1 MAVVYQKDK
10 NAIKFVIDFYKKFK
24 PDHRLTQV
32 EIDSIFAQYDG
43 DYETMVKDIYGALT
57 EYTPSD
63 SDITSVVNRYA
74 LKKKDSANGLLES
87 ETGESEQL
95 EISENNKGFT
105 AEDGAFVTD
114 LNLSTDEE
122 LYKGL
127 EGAKPGTSATLN
139 FKGKKP
145 RSLEGRQN
153 YPIHVYADGGYQGV
167 LKPGGKMTTSPASKV
182 VEIPT
187 NKPFKA
193 QNGAIVPDEPIINE
207 DQDTWDYDYILKTF
221 TKNGSPVDPSE
232 VPVNIMADLKID
244 IQNQHDLQKREK
256 SRNDAEI
263 QAELKKV
270 EFNQNFEQFYG
281 VEGDSNFYK
290 AVDLYGQNPENFQFL
305 LENVEDGGM
314 INYEGLEIPL
324 TTSISENGKDL
335 LSGLNANNNTYM
347 YEVPLGGG
355 QNEEILSEYGV
366 DSGLSIEDEEQLY
379 QSLDADGLAQYET
392 ILNMDNHMASLLG
405 ERSELIGGK
414 HLYKEQKKNK
424 FKRPE
429 AVYEEGVEQKTILG
443 NVNYN
448 NLNEDQKTK
457 YEELTNKIENIKLAK
472 KKLTSQ
478 ILSSSNKH
486 GVNDVKT
493 AYGGLKTHEQR
504 VAFYNS
510 SNDQINASIDR
521 SESYQMN
528 LVIGEIK
535 SEIQQ
540 DLSDQFSV
548 DTEYKKVL
556 NNYQSNRGVKFKST
570 EEMLNDK
577 VFMNMVSDME
587 NSRLSNINM
596 TIADID
602 WQNAE
607 TYKTQLKLNNALKD
621 KTKKLQNLELQRQN
635 EKIDEEEYIEQSTK
649 LNQEITILRNKTEE
663 NRQKRGYEKGTEMF
677 DQSGERIEGPTAT
690 QEDKIIQQQ
699 ITNKESQFIQ
709 ALNQADD
716 YGSFVDQLM
725 RAQDGL
731 YSTELMNQDI
741 WKNEKMTLPSGKKM
755 TLEEMYSFIQV
766 QSGDVLGPGGETL
779 YSANLDFGARAL
791 REKFDSESERNTGVI
806 GVRQQLRTI
815 DKSIPLFVA
824 KNFGEGPK
832 EDAEFM
838 IEVLK
843 NFKARYYEN
852 QTQLVAISNVLTFN
866 VDPGKEWSEKTG
878 TGLFLRQAVESF
890 GHAVHK
896 RHVHTEDDMINYYD
910 DIANAY
916 GIELTDEQKA
926 AGEISLNDMVAQ
938 GVGTT
943 LPIMIEM
950 IATMP
955 IAGAGLKTL
964 TKVPMIKNV
973 MVAAKTTD
981 VGKFWWN
988 FSENVV
994 RGAVAFEMTSGD
1006 QATWRMGAAEG
1017 ATEQIVNSL
1026 FKRTPVTRG
1035 LLTLY
1040 RNFGKPGVKITT
1052 LPPRILAGGG
1062 AELLAEYSGE
1072 FVENL
1077 TNMGFNWEEA
1087 LMQTVGQSK
1096 DERINKL
1103 MTTAIICV
1111 GLSSGFTL
1119 LTANSIEQN
1128 FQDMLDSGS
1137 LNPEDTKLV
1146 QDFLGVMD
1154 DYKKSP
1160 QGEQLRLWGDEDW
1173 DNMVSETPDHLS
1185 ALDGGD
1191 DDGGDTPGGPAFN
1204 IGEGPGGLPTVK
1216 DDERDKK
1223 PLYVISG
1230 ADADFGTS
1238 ISKNE
1243 VLSMLSNPSVVED
1256 IKSGKV
1262 NLSIN
1267 NDQELSD
1274 LISRITSPMPASGGR
1289 QLTLF
1294 EDESVRSSAG
1304 NTSSVNPGN
1313 RLFNDP
1319 NPETSSITRNYINTN
1334 SPQLGIQHSDP
1345 QPVTEI
1351 NEQNSKNIADAYE
1364 SMENNPNDP
1373 KVKKAYTAL
1382 ANETTMQYQ
1391 SLINAGYTIEVYK
1404 GKGEPY
1410 ANSDEMIKDVRDNKH
1425 LYIFGT
1431 EAGFG
1436 QEQIS
1441 DQMREENP
1449 LLQGTE
1455 FTDVNGEPLLV
1466 NDLFRAVHDFFGHT
1480 ELGNG
1485 FGVKGE
1491 ENAWLNHSRMFS
1503 HDARRA
1509 MTTETRGQ
1517 NSWVNFNQSLRREDG
1532 SIPQK
1537 GDPDYVRPQD
1547 RPFADQKIG
1556 LLPDEFV
1563 FQQPAKAEVDT
1574 EAGAEIVQDT
1584 PFKYNRS
1591 TKLYEGTVN
1600 GRPFSLS
1607 KKYGKQEWVE
1617 STSGTLLGRT
1627 KKEAIKTLKVSM
1639 QGLPVMDLMASTDQI
1654 TEDLAGVIDLINAS
1668 TNPHESDLDP
1678 NIKSAENTE
1687 TLVDRTIRGI
1697 DSELDRI
1704 NRNKGKNLYMD
1715 ITMGLGPV
1723 AWETF
1728 LKTLKASLKAGQAI
1742 SVAFNN
1748 AVESIKGLDE
1758 VKDESIE
1765 SLKKRFLFNND
1776 GVVKFAEEA
1785 ITNKVTGAKFF
1796 EALQERYPDQ
1806 YNEIEA
1812 KEIYKI
1818 AKQRVNPKVVRG
1830 NYTKNELKQID
1841 NLQRKIDQHNNVDM
1855 KNDPSLSDPMQI
1867 LFDGG
1872 FVVLKNGKPV
1882 IKTLSFNFGA
1892 APIFAGMSEQQK
1904 IELASNLLIQD
1915 FNVNSSKIDLEKAT
1929 GWYSKTKDLIQQK
1942 FGGNAPIFFE
1952 LLGVTSPQAPPQVIF
1967 RKSTEVLR
1975 SYSEGKFD
1983 ESLEVY
1989 DAKVKDIMAQ
1999 YDQGVFGTGKKALFK
2014 AKELI
2019 RQASSDQDVVAAIKK
2034 KNGKSFGL
2042 PVVTSGI
2049 VRVLYGNWLSNNP
2062 ANKTGQFYNN
2072 LSLRDR
2078 SATIDVWAARNMR
2091 RILYSQGGF
2100 VPFRRRQSQET
2111 TVGNKD
2117 FAFAQSVYAI
2127 AAKKLNLNPDDLQA
2141 SMWFIEKQIYNE
2153 SGFTGDVRA
2162 KEQSTME
2169 NAVRS
2174 ADITDRV
2181 MIGASTFI
2189 GNTSPEQKNR
2199 IYSAAA
2205 RAVQKALER
2214 NATDEEI
2221 AAVIAETMQGSI
2233 RMDQALQ
2240 NLDAIVKQLG
2250 AMGRPYQSEGIYMNQ
2265 TEDTINLEM
2274 LVDAG
2279 TDISPLVDELLTTA
2293 INNEQESVFISKVT
2307 TEQDPNA
2314 RPFRRIE
2321 FSEPMTLTEA
2331 REFANEH
2338 FGPNGVEGLT
2348 LNYNQQAEVVGMSMQ
2363 FVPEYLM
2370 EPMGEGLTM
2379 ENIDNLG
2386 SKWTEGVNKAIREI
2400 QEKYGDDIFNTVEF
2414 GYINTKVF
2422 TNGEY
2427 ETTTRQEKSF
2437 DTDIN
2442 RELARRQRA
2451 INSGD
2456 NAQDISDLRT
2466 GDEYSSRSVQRFQ
2479 ILTDFADKLD
2489 QIYKDLGGNAY
2500 ADPFMSVPIIRA
2512 ALKTASLTLRATSS
2526 VATAIDAAI
2535 DYLKKAQAEGDKFV
2549 PNQEAEIRELFRDFL
2564 STQEGLFNPKQSNMA
2579 GETELTEE
2587 EASKLDELDEHLEK
2601 TREEQDQIEDSSNSE
2616 VDTKDWTLQDYAEAL
2631 SNLQKD
2637 QDAAFS
2643 RGKDNFFGRL
2653 KNFRKTLDD
2662 KFVALKELTVDSKYR
2677 IKRSIRNIGKDLN
2690 LGETAS
2696 NALASITL
2704 WLTVPGTAKEFIDQA
2719 NKRIWGTLSSAQIK
2733 LVGQLSTLERIIEID
2748 NLYDAQKSAADAI
2761 IKNLNSL
2768 SKKLGK
2774 AKKDQKSAIKEA
2786 IKQAESELDNIY
2798 KDNSNINIKKNE
2810 DGSGYYLEY
2819 LTKDKDG
2826 KDISERMK
2834 PGIKPVLDP
2843 TTKKKKF
2850 PWRLKHP
2857 ETKNPKGEGYMMM
2870 NKELAQG
2877 MIDSMKE
2884 EQGDRFNIIR
2894 ETTDKLFEE
2903 YRNEL
2908 KRNFEAGLID
2918 EATYNELKNL
2928 KYNPRKFVDHVIFAE
2943 RDIIS
2948 QRRSGRSEKGD
2959 HMQSPIKT
2967 LKQGSDQVLYM
2978 DPVKLLQNTL
2988 AIGAKLRAE
2997 NEVRKG
3003 IYNMISAIASQGFE
3017 YINGLK
3023 LKGEDIGYILKDGE
3037 QVADGHIEMSYSENG
3052 KNIRFA
3058 MKNAAYKSLFANPRD
3073 GIPTSGWARKA
3084 LSPLRRAGSILKVF
3098 ATGVGAPAFFIANIF
3113 YDFAQQVIFTDTYNG
3128 KWYGSTLATKFAVA
3142 GKDWLSVMIDA
3153 ATNGPLSQEYK
3164 MLGGSLEFMTRY
3176 GLMDYVED
3184 TAIDEVQL
3192 EKRVREIMADPANKL
3207 PEFDAR
3213 QQAAREQ
3220 VNSLY
3225 GDEAPY
3231 VNPNTKSG
3239 WDIFKRFISAPNSTS
3254 EMTGRLA
3261 NYKRWTKKYVQEY
3274 KDKNDGQEPTG
3285 EDLIAIKKRAVAN
3298 AVDYANFNN
3307 GGTAIKAVDAMGF
3320 AYLNAASQVL
3330 DKSVRYVSENP
3341 AQFAWDTAQW
3351 ALTFGAGLM
3360 AYNLQYFDI
3369 LDEDEEERLQEN
3381 LNQAIANGDTESEK
3395 EIRQKLYENRRY
3407 FINHINDYDLEN
3419 YHCVIL
3425 PGKVTDI
3432 ISQEKETALQD
3443 QLRIAKSM
3451 EVGPERDARIAEIKE
3466 QLSDN
3471 KIITPRY
3478 FKIPSDA
3485 RMNVFR
3491 AITEDMMFKHV
3502 TGSDFRNLGK
3512 DVFSY
3517 TPWGRGE
3524 DKNSYGRIL
3533 QKAIPTGA
3541 GNPRDL
3547 MASNPLLN
3555 ATAKVLWNYDAFYNK
3570 PVWSDKFEA
3579 ENGYNQYR
3587 GLSDSYEDRILK
3599 DISKGFDKIGLAEG
3613 GIPVTT
3619 TKSALGSLFTNMDR
3633 NPWYAAINHMYVAS
3647 QGGLSD
3653 TEKEKYGNQMN
3664 LFMNDFLGPATKRYV
3679 GDIDLLRNKKSKL
3692 QSEADHVRKTEER
3705 FQANLKLS
3713 YDAVM
3718 KEMNVRQDPDTN
3730 EWIDS
3735 EGKTMRLSDL
3745 DGDGYLDPAEMFL
3758 SRSNEII
3765 NKVEEELRGRLG
3777 EDEVIDDLMWNRGE
3791 IKKRINRM
3799 VIMNW
3804 NYSTASSDVQQ
3815 AITDYK
3821 QGNPMTAAYMMWM
3834 LKNGKTGLNE
3844 QQQTDLRHTLE
3855 GRDSNGK
3862 RYEKE
3867 DPEYIENIME
3877 NPEVLYMMRMWSAAD
3892 EEKLKRIRG
3901 NN

>member
-10 NAIKFVIDFYKKFK
+10 NAIKFVTDFYKKFK
-24 PDHRLTQV
+24 PNHRLTQV

-57 EYTPSD
+57 KYTPSD

-95 EISENNKGFT
+95 EISENNKSFT
-105 AEDGAFVTD
+105 AKDGAFVTD
-114 LNLSTDEE
+114 LNLSTDKE

-127 EGAKPGTSATLN
+127 EGSKPGTSATLN
-139 FKGKKP
+139 FKGKEP
-145 RSLEGRQN
+145 RLLEGRQS

-167 LKPGGKMTTSPASKV
+167 LKPGGKMTTSPASKI

-193 QNGAIVPDEPIINE
+193 EDGAIVPEGSNETDINQ
-207 DQDTWDYDYILKTF
+207 DQDVWDYDYILKTF
-221 TKNGSPVDPSE
+221 TKNGMSVDASE
-232 VPVNIMADLKID
+232 VPSNIMADLKVD
-244 IQNQHDLQKREK
+244 IQNQHDLQKRET
-256 SRNDAEI
+256 SRNNPEI
-263 QAELKKV
+263 LAELKKV
-270 EFNQNFEQFYG
+270 EFNQNFDQFYG
-281 VEGDSNFYK
+281 QEGDFNFYK
-290 AVDLYGQNPENFQFL
+290 AAQIYNENPQNFNSL
-305 LENVEDGGM
+305 LESVEEGQFID
-314 INYEGLEIPL
+314 YEDLQIPL
-324 TTSISENGKDL
+324 TTSISENGKELLGAVNPDTNTFFHEIPIGGGENEDL
-335 LSGLNANNNTYM
+335 LL
-347 YEVPLGGG
+347 
-355 QNEEILSEYGV
+355 EYGIEPGLQTGDENQIFQSV
-366 DSGLSIEDEEQLY
+366 DELGLS
-379 QSLDADGLAQYET
+379 QYET
-392 ILNMDNHMASLLG
+392 LLNMDNQMANLLNQ
-405 ERSELIGGK
+405 RSELIGGK
-414 HLYKEQKKNK
+414 HAYKEEKKHK
-424 FKRPE
+424 FYRPV
-429 AVYEEGVEQKTILG
+429 AVYEEGVKEQKMTLG

-448 NLNEDQKTK
+448 TLSEEQRVQ
-457 YEELTNKIENIKLAK
+457 YENLTNQIDKIKNAK
-472 KKLTSQ
+472 GKLTAQ
-478 ILSSSNKH
+478 ILTTSNKH

-493 AYGGLKTHEQR
+493 AYGGLKTHDDR

-510 SNDQINASIDR
+510 SNDQINSKIDR

-528 LVIGEIK
+528 LVIGELK
-535 SEIQQ
+535 NEIQQ
-540 DLSDQFSV
+540 DLSNEFSV
-548 DTEYKKVL
+548 DTEAKKL
-556 NNYQSNRGVKFKST
+556 LQKYQDNKGVKFKDP
-570 EEMLNDK
+570 EEMLQDR
-577 VFMNMVSDME
+577 VFMNIYKDFQK
-587 NSRLSNINM
+587 SRVNDINM
-596 TIADID
+596 TVADVD
-602 WQNAE
+602 WQNSE
-607 TYKTQLKLNNALKD
+607 TFKTQVKLNSAIKEKNLQLQKLESKKD
-621 KTKKLQNLELQRQN
+621 SM
-635 EKIDEEEYIEQSTK
+635 DEEEYIEESSK
-649 LNQEITILRNKTEE
+649 LMKDLDILKAKLSE
-663 NRQKRGYEKGTEMF
+663 NREKRGYERGTEMF
-677 DQSGERIEGPTAT
+677 TQTGERVEDPVAT
-690 QEDKIIQQQ
+690 EEDKVMQQQ
-699 ITNKESQFIQ
+699 IVSAETNFMT

-716 YGSFVDQLM
+716 YGAFVDQLM

-755 TLEEMYSFIQV
+755 TLEEMYSFIQA
-766 QSGDVLGPGGETL
+766 QSGDTGALWSLGIGG
-779 YSANLDFGARAL
+779 GAKEL
-791 REKFDSESERNTGVI
+791 REQFDIESERNTGVI
-806 GVRQQLRTI
+806 GVRQQLRSI
-815 DKSIPLFVA
+815 DKSIPLFIA
-824 KNFGEGPK
+824 KNFGEGSK
-832 EDAEFM
+832 EDADFM
-838 IEVLK
+838 IEMLK
-843 NFKARYYEN
+843 NFKGRYFEN

-878 TGLFLRQAVESF
+878 TGLFLRQMSESF

-896 RHVHTEDDMINYYD
+896 RHVHSEDDMINYYD

-916 GIELTDEQKA
+916 GIELTDEQKV

-964 TKVPMIKNV
+964 TKIPKINNAML
-973 MVAAKTTD
+973 AAKSTKA
-981 VGKFWWN
+981 GAFWWD
-988 FSENVV
+988 FSEQVV
-994 RGAVAFEMTSGD
+994 KGAVAFEMTSGD

-1017 ATEQIVNSL
+1017 ATEQMMNSL

-1040 RNFGKPGVKITT
+1040 RNVGKRGVKVAT

-1087 LMQTVGQSK
+1087 LMATVGHSK

-1111 GLSSGFTL
+1111 GLSTAFTT

-1146 QDFLGVMD
+1146 EEFLGVMD
-1154 DYKKSP
+1154 EYKKSP
-1160 QGEQLRLWGDEDW
+1160 QGEQLTLWGDDDW
-1173 DNMVSETPDHLS
+1173 NNMVNETPDQLS
-1185 ALDGGD
+1185 NVNGG
-1191 DDGGDTPGGPAFN
+1191 DDGGDAPGGPVIP

-1216 DDERDKK
+1216 DERDEE
-1223 PLYVISG
+1223 IG
-1230 ADADFGTS
+1230 
-1238 ISKNE
+1238 
-1243 VLSMLSNPSVVED
+1243 
-1256 IKSGKV
+1256 
-1262 NLSIN
+1262 
-1267 NDQELSD
+1267 
-1274 LISRITSPMPASGGR
+1274 MPASGDR
-1289 QLTLF
+1289 QLSLF

-1319 NPETSSITRNYINTN
+1319 NPETSQITSNYINTN
-1334 SPQLGIQHSDP
+1334 SPQLGIQHSDAI
-1345 QPVTEI
+1345 PVTDI
-1351 NEQNSKNIADAYE
+1351 NEENSKNIADAYDA
-1364 SMENNPNDP
+1364 MDNNPNDP

-1391 SLINAGYTIEVYK
+1391 SLVNAGYTIEVYT

-1436 QEQIS
+1436 QDQIT

-1449 LLQGTE
+1449 LLQPTE
-1455 FTDVNGEPLLV
+1455 FKDINGNSLLV

-1485 FGVKGE
+1485 FGIKGE

-1532 SIPQK
+1532 SMPKK

-1547 RPFADQKIG
+1547 RPFAEQKIG

-1563 FQQPAKAEVDT
+1563 FQQPSTTEVSTDT
-1574 EAGAEIVQDT
+1574 DTKVTQDT

-1591 TKLYEGTVN
+1591 KKVYEGIVN
-1600 GRPFSLS
+1600 GKPFLLI

-1617 STSGTLLGRT
+1617 LTSNTVVGRT
-1627 KKEAIKTLKVSM
+1627 KKEAIKTIKTAM
-1639 QGLPVMDLMASTDQI
+1639 QGPANIDLRESNDQI

-1668 TNPHESDLDP
+1668 TNAHDSDVDP
-1678 NIKSAENTE
+1678 NVKSPENSE
-1687 TLVDRTIRGI
+1687 SLVDRTIRGI

-1715 ITMGLGPV
+1715 VTMGLGPV
-1723 AWETF
+1723 AWELF
-1728 LKTLKASLKAGQAI
+1728 LKTLKAGLKAGQSV
-1742 SVAFNN
+1742 SVAFNK

-1785 ITNKVTGAKFF
+1785 ITNKVTAPKFL
-1796 EALQERYPDQ
+1796 EALQEKYPDQ

-1818 AKQRVNPKVVRG
+1818 AKLRVNPKVVRG
-1830 NYTKNELKQID
+1830 NYTKPELKQID
-1841 NLQRKIDQHNNVDM
+1841 NLQAKIDQHNNVDM
-1855 KNDPSLSDPMQI
+1855 KNDPSLSDPIQM

-1882 IKTLSFNFGA
+1882 IKKLPFNFSG
-1892 APIFAGMSEQQK
+1892 APIFQGLSEQQK
-1904 IELASNLLIQD
+1904 IELASDLLIQD
-1915 FNVNSSKIDLEKAT
+1915 FNVNSSKIDLEKAM
-1929 GWYSKTKDLIQQK
+1929 GWYSKTKNLIQQK

-1952 LLGVTSPQAPPQVIF
+1952 LLGVTSPQAPPQVNF
-1967 RKSTEVLR
+1967 RKSTEVLK

-1983 ESLEVY
+1983 ESLQIY
-1989 DAKVKDIMAQ
+1989 DNKVKAIMAQ

-2019 RQASSDQDVVAAIKK
+2019 RQASFDKDVVSAIKK
-2034 KNGKSFGL
+2034 KNGKSFGF
-2042 PVVTSGI
+2042 PIVTSGI

-2117 FAFAQSVYAI
+2117 FAFAQSVYAV

-2141 SMWFIEKQIYNE
+2141 AMWFIEKQIYDE
-2153 SGFTGDVRA
+2153 SGFSGADRTGTA
-2162 KEQSTME
+2162 KDQATMT
-2169 NAVRS
+2169 NAVKS
-2174 ADITDRV
+2174 AEVTDRV

-2199 IYSAAA
+2199 IYSATA

-2214 NATDEEI
+2214 NATEEEI
-2221 AAVIAETMQGSI
+2221 AAVIAATMQGSV

-2279 TDISPLVDELLTTA
+2279 TDLSPLFDELLATA
-2293 INNEQESVFISKVT
+2293 INNEQESVFASKVT

-2321 FSEPMTLTEA
+2321 FDSPMTLTDA
-2331 REFANEH
+2331 RMFANEH
-2338 FGPNGVEGLT
+2338 FGPNGVGGMT
-2348 LNYNQQAEVVGMSMQ
+2348 VNYNQKGEVIGLSMQ

-2370 EPMGEGLTM
+2370 EPMGEGLTVG
-2379 ENIDNLG
+2379 NIKDFE
-2386 SKWTEGVNKAIREI
+2386 SKWVEGVDKAIKEI
-2400 QEKYGDDIFNTVEF
+2400 QEKYGEDIFNTVEN

-2437 DTDIN
+2437 ETDIT

-2500 ADPFMSVPIIRA
+2500 ADPFMSIPIIRA
-2512 ALKTASLTLRATSS
+2512 ALKTASVVLRATSS
-2526 VATAIDAAI
+2526 VAKAVDAAI
-2535 DYLKKAQAEGDKFV
+2535 DYIKNAQKDGDNFI
-2549 PNQEAEIRELFRDFL
+2549 PDQEAEIRELFKNFI
-2564 STQEGLFNPKQSNMA
+2564 SEQEGLFNPKEPGVS

-2587 EASKLDELDEHLEK
+2587 EAAKLEEEEARLEEIRK
-2601 TREEQDQIEDSSNSE
+2601 RQALQIIESINQDIDLEAWSDS
-2616 VDTKDWTLQDYAEAL
+2616 DYAETL
-2631 SNLQKD
+2631 EELQKD

-2653 KNFRKTLDD
+2653 ADFKKFLDEAYI
-2662 KFVALKELTVDSKYR
+2662 KLKEQTVDTKFR
-2677 IKRSIRNIGKDLN
+2677 IKRSIRNIGKDMN

-2704 WLTVPGTAKEFIDQA
+2704 WLTVPGTAKELIDQA
-2719 NKRIWGTLSSAQIK
+2719 NKRIWGALSSAQIK
-2733 LVGQLSTLERIIEID
+2733 LVGQLSTLERIVELD
-2748 NLYDAQKSAADAI
+2748 NLSDAQKSAADVI
-2761 IKNLNSL
+2761 IKNLNAL

-2774 AKKDQKSAIKEA
+2774 AKTKEEKSAIKEQ
-2786 IKQAESELDNIY
+2786 IKQSESQLDNIY
-2798 KDNSNINIKKNE
+2798 KDNSKINIKKNE

-2826 KDISERMK
+2826 KDSFIKMK
-2834 PGIKPVLDP
+2834 PGIKSMVDP
-2843 TTKKKKF
+2843 TTKKKVF
-2850 PWRLKHP
+2850 PWRMMHP
-2857 ETKNPKGEGYMMM
+2857 EVKNPKGEGYVIM

-2877 MIDSMKE
+2877 MIDNMKKRL
-2884 EQGDRFNIIR
+2884 GNDFKVIR

-2903 YRNEL
+2903 YSNEL

-2918 EATYNELKNL
+2918 EATYNELKNF
-2928 KYNPRKFVDHVIFAE
+2928 KYNPRKFVDYVIFAE
-2943 RDIIS
+2943 RNLNE
-2948 QRRSGRSEKGD
+2948 QRKSGRSDKGD
-2959 HMQSPIKT
+2959 HLESPLKM
-2967 LKQGSDQVLYM
+2967 LKQGSDKVLYM

-2988 AIGAKLRAE
+2988 ATGAKLRAE

-3003 IYNMISAIASQGFE
+3003 VYNVISEISKKGFE
-3017 YINGLK
+3017 YVNGLEMSI
-3023 LKGEDIGYILKDGE
+3023 EDIGYLLRDGE
-3037 QVADGHIEMSYSENG
+3037 NVKAGYVEMSYNEGG
-3052 KNIRFA
+3052 KKIRFA
-3058 MKNAAYKSLFANPRD
+3058 MKNAAYQSLFAHPREMVPAGD
-3073 GIPTSGWARKA
+3073 QLKLITA
-3084 LSPLRRAGSILKVF
+3084 PLKFAGSMLKTF
-3098 ATGVGAPAFFIANIF
+3098 ATGVGAPFFFIANVF
-3113 YDFAQQVIFTDTYNG
+3113 YDFAQQVMFTDTYNG
-3128 KWYGSTLATKFAVA
+3128 MATNPIPFLGLGAKFGVAFTDWIAV
-3142 GKDWLSVMIDA
+3142 MTDA

-3164 MLGGSLEFMTRY
+3164 MLGGSLEFLTRY
-3176 GLMDYVED
+3176 GLMDYSSDSVINE
-3184 TAIDEVQL
+3184 L
-3192 EKRVREIMADPANKL
+3192 ELSKRTKEILSDPGNKL
-3207 PEFDAR
+3207 NEEQAR
-3213 QQAAREQ
+3213 EQAAREQ
-3220 VNSLY
+3220 MARMY
-3225 GDEAPY
+3225 GDDAPY
-3231 VNPNTKSG
+3231 LNPNTQKG
-3239 WDIFKRFISAPNSTS
+3239 FKEIMKNALSSMNSTS

-3261 NYKRWTKKYVQEY
+3261 NTRRWIKKYTQEY
-3274 KDKNDGQEPTG
+3274 KEKNDGQEPTG
-3285 EDLIAIKKRAVAN
+3285 QDLIDIKKRAVAN

-3307 GGTAIKAVDAMGF
+3307 GGKAIKFFDSLGF
-3320 AYLNAASQVL
+3320 AYLNAAAQVL

-3341 AQFAWDTAQW
+3341 AQFAWDAAQW
-3351 ALTFGAGLM
+3351 SFAFGAGLM
-3360 AYNLQYFDI
+3360 AYNLQHFDI
-3369 LDEDEEERLQEN
+3369 LDEDEEERLQSALED
-3381 LNQAIANGDTESEK
+3381 AIKSGDSEREK
-3395 EIRQKLYENRRY
+3395 VIRQKLYKNKRY
-3407 FINHINDYDLEN
+3407 FINHISDYDLEN
-3419 YHCVIL
+3419 YHCIIL

-3432 ISQEKETALQD
+3432 VSQEKENALQE
-3443 QLRIAKSM
+3443 QLKAAASM
-3451 EVGPERDARIAEIKE
+3451 TVGPDRDKRIAEIKE

-3471 KIITPRY
+3471 RVVTPRY
-3478 FKIPSDA
+3478 LKIPSDA
-3485 RMNVFR
+3485 RLNVFR
-3491 AITEDMMFKHV
+3491 IGLEDLTFKHI
-3502 TGSDFRNLGK
+3502 TGSDYRVQSK
-3512 DVFSY
+3512 DVLSY
-3517 TPWGRGE
+3517 TPWGRGDE
-3524 DKNSYGRIL
+3524 KNSYGRVL
-3533 QKAIPTGA
+3533 QKAIPAGG

-3547 MASNPLLN
+3547 MSTNPLLN
-3555 ATAKVLWNYDAFYNK
+3555 VILKTTQNYDAFYNR
-3570 PVWSDKFEA
+3570 PVWKDYNEA
-3579 ENGYNQYR
+3579 ANGYTQYE
-3587 GLSDSYEDRILK
+3587 GSFDSYEDKWLRDL
-3599 DISKGFDKIGLAEG
+3599 SKRFDTMGLWEG
-3613 GIPVTT
+3613 GFPVTT
-3619 TKSALGSLFTNMDR
+3619 TKSAISSLFTNLDR
-3633 NPWYAAINHMYVAS
+3633 NPFNAIINHTYVAAT
-3647 QGGLSD
+3647 GGLND
-3653 TEKEKYGNQMN
+3653 YEKEKYGNQMN
-3664 LFMNDFLGPATKRYV
+3664 LFLNDALGPATKRYV
-3679 GDIDLLRNKKSKL
+3679 GNIDLLRNQKSKL
-3692 QSEADHVRKTEER
+3692 QAEADHMRETEDR
-3705 FQANLKLS
+3705 FQANLRLS
-3713 YDAVM
+3713 YDAVIR
-3718 KEMNVRQDPDTN
+3718 KNGLRKDPDTGN
-3730 EWIDS
+3730 WITAN
-3735 EGKTMRLSDL
+3735 GLVMRLEDS
-3745 DGDGYLDPAEMFL
+3745 DGDGMYDAKDFFL
-3758 SRSNEII
+3758 GESERLILA
-3765 NKVEEELRGRLG
+3765 VEEELKGRLG
-3777 EDEVIDDLMWNRGE
+3777 EDEIIDQNLWNVE
-3791 IKKRINRM
+3791 EQKKRIHRM
-3799 VIMNW
+3799 VVMDWKHGEN
-3804 NYSTASSDVQQ
+3804 STDVQR
-3815 AITDYK
+3815 AIMDFK
-3821 QGNPMTAAYMMWM
+3821 QGNKMTAAFIIYQIRKESMGDSDKYRNLMSTFEEENMISDPQVMYMM
-3834 LKNGKTGLNE
+3834 K
-3844 QQQTDLRHTLE
+3844 QFARAD
-3855 GRDSNGK
+3855 D
-3862 RYEKE
+3862 
-3867 DPEYIENIME
+3867 ENIT
-3877 NPEVLYMMRMWSAAD
+3877 
-3892 EEKLKRIRG
+3892 K
-3901 NN
+3901 